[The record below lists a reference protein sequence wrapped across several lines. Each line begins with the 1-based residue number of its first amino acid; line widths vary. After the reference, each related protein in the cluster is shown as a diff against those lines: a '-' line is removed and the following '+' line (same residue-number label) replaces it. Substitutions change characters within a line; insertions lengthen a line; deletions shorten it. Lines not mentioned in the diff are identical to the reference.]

1 MKLTKFLKEAMHL
14 LLKEPKLFIPKI
26 AVSLLYSVVML
37 LLSFLLVTHKDIIFL
52 ASSGGALSYGQLQD
66 VSVLLFS
73 LLFLLVLSL
82 IMLVIDIL
90 VNAMYPVLVNDFYSK
105 GKLSLKRAFLIAMK
119 NSRRVVPT
127 FFIIVILL
135 SVPTAILNSYV
146 LKAHSLTDSLI
157 IALVTLGI
165 YFALLILFYF
175 LYPAIMLNK
184 RSLSRC
190 FSENFI
196 LARKNIGIVAK
207 ASLIPFIASLISFVF
222 AFVSALEPL
231 LILLFLV
238 YRTLIAIMF
247 TYHMVLSPAI
257 YLKVRSQ

>member
-1 MKLTKFLKEAMHL
+1 MKLTKFLKEAMYL

-26 AVSLLYSVVML
+26 AVSLLYSIVML
-37 LLSFLLVTHKDIIFL
+37 LLSFLLVAHKDIIFL
-52 ASSGGALSYGQLQD
+52 ASSGGALSYGQLRD

-73 LLFLLVLSL
+73 LLFLLALSF

-105 GKLSLKRAFLIAMK
+105 RKLSLKRAFSVALK

-127 FFIIVILL
+127 FFIIILL
-135 SVPTAILNSYV
+135 LSLPTALLNSYA
-146 LKAHSLTDSLI
+146 LKARSLANSLI
-157 IALVTLGI
+157 VALVTLSI
-165 YFALLILFYF
+165 YFGLLILFYF

-196 LARKNIGIVAK
+196 LARKNIGIVTK

-231 LILLFLV
+231 FVLLFLA

-257 YLKVRSQ
+257 YLKVKSQ